1 VYEAF
6 EAIAKSGVIQPLE
19 PVSLREDER
28 LIVLRLNK
36 HEPDR
41 APAAHEGGDWRRWVG
56 VLKGS
61 PHLNGDPLALQ
72 QALRQEW
79 D

>member
-1 VYEAF
+1 MYEAI

-28 LIVLRLNK
+28 LIVLRLTK
-36 HEPDR
+36 REPDH
-41 APAAHEGGDWRRWVG
+41 APAAPAGGDWRRWVG

-72 QALRQEW
+72 QALRHEW

>member
-1 VYEAF
+1 MYEAF

-28 LIVLRLNK
+28 LIVLRLSK

-41 APAAHEGGDWRRWVG
+41 APAAPAGGDWRRWVG

-72 QALRQEW
+72 QALRHEW